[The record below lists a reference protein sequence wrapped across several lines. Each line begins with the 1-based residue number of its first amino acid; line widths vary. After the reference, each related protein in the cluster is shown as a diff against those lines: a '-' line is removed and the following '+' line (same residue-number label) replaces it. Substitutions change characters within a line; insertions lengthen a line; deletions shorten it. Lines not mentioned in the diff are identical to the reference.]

1 MTHPA
6 TTATIIAAFLSLA
19 GASSAANAAET
30 WKDQTG
36 IASTYSGKS
45 GKTTSGEKTDV
56 EGMTA
61 AHRSLPFGTIVR
73 VVNSQNDRFVM
84 VRINDR
90 GPFTRGRVID
100 LTPAAARV
108 LGFSGLARVRLSV
121 VTAVP

>member
-1 MTHPA
+1 MTHPP
-6 TTATIIAAFLSLA
+6 TTATIIAAFLSLP

-108 LGFSGLARVRLSV
+108 LGFSGLARVRLSIV
-121 VTAVP
+121 AAMP